1 MKYIHLKAQI
11 LASSAVLLNAQDV
24 RFGLQA
30 TISKP
35 QGDLGDTNSLDGKL
49 GYGIG
54 LQVPVDLKGGL
65 VVVPRL
71 DFISYTRSA
80 SATTHYPVL
89 DLTLNT
95 DLKASIF
102 YIGSDFNFFTN
113 GISNS
118 GFYLLCGLGYS
129 SGRFETTATG
139 QVANSVGNVI
149 NVNISDSTTSG
160 AFYIS
165 AGAGMSFNKNI
176 SSEIR
181 YIGLNKYSKN
191 GADMSSPSLN
201 VSIVARF

>member
-1 MKYIHLKAQI
+1 MKYLHLNALI
-11 LASSAVLLNAQDV
+11 LACSSVLLNAQDV
-24 RFGLQA
+24 RFGLQG

-35 QGDLGDTNSLDGKL
+35 QGDLGDTHSLDGKF

-54 LQVPVDLKGGL
+54 LQAPVDLKGGL

-71 DFISYTRSA
+71 DYISYKRSA
-80 SATTHYPVL
+80 SETTHYPVV
-89 DLTLNT
+89 DLTLNS

-113 GISNS
+113 GTSNT

-129 SGRFETTATG
+129 SGTFETTTMG
-139 QVANSVGNVI
+139 QAANSVGNVI
-149 NVNISDSTTSG
+149 NVNLSDSTTNG

-165 AGAGMSFNKNI
+165 AGAGLSFNKNV
-176 SSEIR
+176 STEIR

-191 GADMSSPSLN
+191 GKDMSSPSLN
-201 VSIVARF
+201 FSVVARF

>member
-1 MKYIHLKAQI
+1 MKYIHLKALI